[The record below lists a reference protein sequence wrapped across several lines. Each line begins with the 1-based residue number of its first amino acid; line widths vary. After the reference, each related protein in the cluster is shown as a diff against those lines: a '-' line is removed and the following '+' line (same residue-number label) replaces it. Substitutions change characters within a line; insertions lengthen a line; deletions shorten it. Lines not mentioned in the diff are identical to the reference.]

1 MHLGPSR
8 QRMISAEKVGFD
20 LALRCGSD
28 DFLERWVTDQKN
40 ELDLPN
46 HPDFIDYRHDQS
58 IFTLLIYKYTLQHL
72 DYSAE
77 ELDKILKP
85 KVNSSLAWHV
95 MARIDDAERMER
107 GQMIRALLL
116 SFMKYQRIKRMNN

>member
-1 MHLGPSR
+1 
-8 QRMISAEKVGFD
+8 MISAEKVGFD
-20 LALRCGSD
+20 LALRCGPD
-28 DFLERWVTDQKN
+28 DFLERWVTDQKD
-40 ELDLPN
+40 ELGLPN

-58 IFTLLIYKYTLQHL
+58 IFTLLIYKYALQHL
-72 DYSAE
+72 DYSTE

-85 KVNSSLAWHV
+85 KLNSSLARHV

-116 SFMKYQRIKRMNN
+116 SFMKYKRIKRMNN